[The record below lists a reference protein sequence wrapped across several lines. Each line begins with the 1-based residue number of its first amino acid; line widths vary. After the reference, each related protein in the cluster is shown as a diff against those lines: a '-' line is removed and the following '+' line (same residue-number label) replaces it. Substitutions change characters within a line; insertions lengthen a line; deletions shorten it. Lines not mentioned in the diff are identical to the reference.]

1 MAFNVQFVISNTK
14 IDWAQRMINKKMF
27 YVIVTFL
34 ASSISFSNPDA
45 TPVSSRISY
54 QDETIHME
62 FSGRKDWD
70 YDVEK
75 KNKKGGGSAVE
86 ITLDALD
93 QKSLSEIKNFKADWV
108 KKISVEGNGPDNKIK
123 ITLDL
128 TTDLDVFDYL
138 MESPSRL
145 VVDLFPNS
153 KQAKAKEAKP
163 AKSVVNQKS
172 KQQTTKTSATKE
184 TKVGTRNPATADFLE
199 IEKSGLMNISDK
211 KTFESKLAGIFD
223 GADPFYERFS
233 LKDYEIKEDSILKS
247 RENYYIPF
255 PNHTLPVVDWARIKS
270 AETLF
275 EIIPNDQKDN
285 KHARLLQTLFKNERD
300 QVFLKTYD
308 WFMEKYPESEYK
320 DIVQNMSIQVHLRLQ
335 KNEKAESHYD
345 LATQKMKQ
353 IVQKNPEHA
362 MAEKYS
368 LLLGILAFEK
378 NDFFNSLR
386 SFQNHT
392 KNAFWNKKGSF
403 SNDLAQLGIALSF
416 QGLNQFD
423 EALKVYEDLQKN
435 SVFEEMKAEAAY
447 RKGDVKLAERA
458 YDKAVQLYSEA
469 ITKVPVFQNNFPN
482 AYYNKAQSLFLQDKF
497 RDSLDAYREFIKKF
511 PQDRLTPFAMTR
523 VGELLDI
530 LGADKNKV
538 LGAYLE
544 TYFRNGDN
552 PSTVVARL
560 RILSSKM
567 KGMKPKEVATTVSE
581 ILDLAK
587 KSELKGIEPFAKVLI
602 AEGYSDRQDYD
613 EALNLLIDYYRKN
626 PTTVDKELFSKR
638 IFSNIYSKITK
649 RVDENNFL
657 GALKIYTEYY
667 DTWLKN
673 SNRLDIKYQIGKAY
687 EQGGVYKPA
696 INYYTEVLNRFLAVK
711 STPAGKEM
719 LVKED
724 LPSESE
730 LYLRLANAE
739 SQSKNYS
746 KALDY
751 LKQIKETD
759 TLSEKEQIERIV
771 LASDLHDKK
780 GDVDRA
786 ILYLTE
792 VLRYWKGQ
800 PEHVAEPYFILSQ
813 YEQKKGMK
821 KEAIESLKRVDT
833 LMTDTELVDKTLH
846 KKALEQIA
854 KIYDSEND
862 FNQAIVWYDKLLT
875 QYESTFPLESMRFRL
890 GKLYFDRG
898 QLQKAQDIWGQFKGK
913 ESESWKKMAQ
923 EQVSSN
929 EWKSDYKKYLDR
941 IPAMEKN

>member
-1 MAFNVQFVISNTK
+1 
-14 IDWAQRMINKKMF
+14 MF

-34 ASSISFSNPDA
+34 VSNISFSNPEA
-45 TPVSSRISY
+45 IPVNSRISY
-54 QDETIHME
+54 QDETIHLE

-70 YDVEK
+70 YNVEK
-75 KNKKGGGSAVE
+75 KDKKAGGSAVE

-93 QKSLSEIKNFKADWV
+93 QKSLSEIKNFKAEWV
-108 KKISVEGNGPDNKIK
+108 KKVSVDANGADQKTK
-123 ITLDL
+123 ITLEL
-128 TTDLDVFDYL
+128 AVDLDVFDYL
-138 MESPSRL
+138 MEAPSRL

-153 KQAKAKEAKP
+153 KKAKAKEAKT
-163 AKSVVNQKS
+163 AEISEAQKS
-172 KQQTTKTSATKE
+172 KQLANKAATTKE
-184 TKVGTRNPATADFLE
+184 TKVGARNPATADFLE

-211 KTFESKLAGIFD
+211 KVFENKLAGIFD

-233 LKDYEIKEDSILKS
+233 LKDYEVKETSILKS
-247 RENYYIPF
+247 KENYYIPF
-255 PNHTLPVVDWARIKS
+255 PNHILPVADWAKIKN

-275 EIIPNDQKDN
+275 EIMPNDQKDN

-320 DIVQNMSIQVHLRLQ
+320 DIIQNMSIQVHLRLWQ
-335 KNEKAESHYD
+335 NEKSANHYD
-345 LATQKMKQ
+345 LATQKMKE

-368 LLLGILAFEK
+368 LLLGILAYEK
-378 NDFFNSLR
+378 KDFFNSLR
-386 SFQNHT
+386 SFQNHS
-392 KNAFWNKKGSF
+392 KNALWNKKGSF
-403 SNDLAQLGIALSF
+403 SNDLAQLGAALSF
-416 QGLNQFD
+416 QSLNQFD
-423 EALKVYEDLQKN
+423 EALKVYEELQKS

-458 YDKAVQLYSEA
+458 FDKAVQFYNDA
-469 ITKVPVFQNNFPN
+469 VTKVPGFQNNFPN
-482 AYYNKAQSLFLQDKF
+482 AYYNKAQSLFLLDKF
-497 RDSLDAYREFIKKF
+497 RDSLDAYRDFIKKF
-511 PQDRLTPFAMTR
+511 PQDKLTPFAMTR

-552 PSTVVARL
+552 PSAVVARL

-567 KGMKPKEVATTVSE
+567 KGMKPKEVSSTVNE

-587 KSELKGIEPFAKVLI
+587 KSELNGIELFSKVLI

-613 EALNLLIDYYRKN
+613 EALALLIDYYRKN

-638 IFSNIYSKITK
+638 IFANIYSKIEK
-649 RVDENNFL
+649 RVGENNFL
-657 GALKIYTEYY
+657 DALKIYTDYY

-696 INYYTEVLNRFLAVK
+696 INYYTEVLNKLLAAK
-711 STPAGKEM
+711 GTTAGKEL
-719 LVKED
+719 LVKEN

-730 LYLRLANAE
+730 LYLRLAHAE
-739 SQSKNYS
+739 SQNKNFS
-746 KALDY
+746 KAFDY
-751 LKQIKETD
+751 LKQIKPAD
-759 TLSEKEQIERIV
+759 TLTEKEQIERII

-792 VLRYWKGQ
+792 LLKYWKGQ
-800 PEHVAEPYFILSQ
+800 PEHVAEPYFVLSQ

-833 LMTDTELVDKTLH
+833 LMVDTGLVDKNIH
-846 KKALEQIA
+846 RKSLEQLA

-862 FNQAIVWYDKLLT
+862 FNQAINWYDKLLT
-875 QYESTFPLESMRFRL
+875 QYEPTFPLESTRFRL

-898 QLQKAQDIWGQFKGK
+898 QLQKAQDVWSQFKGK

>member
-1 MAFNVQFVISNTK
+1 MK
-14 IDWAQRMINKKMF
+14 NKKMF

-34 ASSISFSNPDA
+34 VSSISFSSPESA
-45 TPVSSRISY
+45 PVNSRISY
-54 QDETIHME
+54 QDETIHLE

-70 YDVEK
+70 YNVEK
-75 KNKKGGGSAVE
+75 KDKKGAGSAVE

-108 KKISVEGNGPDNKIK
+108 KKVSVDANGPDGKTK

-128 TTDLDVFDYL
+128 ATDLDVFDYL
-138 MESPSRL
+138 MEAPSRL

-153 KQAKAKEAKP
+153 KKAKTKEAKSEETADAQKP
-163 AKSVVNQKS
+163 KQQAAKSAV
-172 KQQTTKTSATKE
+172 AKE

-211 KTFESKLAGIFD
+211 KVFENKLAGIFD

-233 LKDYEIKEDSILKS
+233 LKDYEVKEASILKS
-247 RENYYIPF
+247 KENYYIPF
-255 PNHTLPVVDWARIKS
+255 PNHVLPVVDWARIKN
-270 AETLF
+270 AETIF
-275 EIIPNDQKDN
+275 EIMPNDQKDN

-320 DIVQNMSIQVHLRLQ
+320 DIIQNMSIQVHLRQ
-335 KNEKAESHYD
+335 WQNEKSANHYD
-345 LATQKMKQ
+345 LATQKMKE
-353 IVQKNPEHA
+353 IVQKHPEHA

-378 NDFFNSLR
+378 KDFFNSLR

-392 KNAFWNKKGSF
+392 KNALWNKKGSF
-403 SNDLAQLGIALSF
+403 SNDLAQLGVALSF
-416 QGLNQFD
+416 QGLNQFE
-423 EALKVYEDLQKN
+423 EALKTYDDLQKS

-447 RKGDVKLAERA
+447 RKGDVKLSERA
-458 YDKAVQLYSEA
+458 FDKAVQLYDDA
-469 ITKVPVFQNNFPN
+469 ITKVSSFQNNFPN
-482 AYYNKAQSLFLQDKF
+482 AYYNRAQSLFLQDKF
-497 RDSLDAYREFIKKF
+497 RESLDAYRDFIKKF
-511 PQDRLTPFAMTR
+511 PQDKLTPFAMTR

-552 PSTVVARL
+552 PSAVVARL

-567 KGMKPKEVATTVSE
+567 KGMKPKEVSTTVNE

-587 KSELKGIEPFAKVLI
+587 KSDLSGIEPFSKVLI
-602 AEGYSDRQDYD
+602 AEGYSERRDYD
-613 EALNLLIDYYRKN
+613 EALNLLIDYYRNN

-638 IFSNIYSKITK
+638 IFSNIYSKIAK
-649 RVDENNFL
+649 RVSENNFL
-657 GALKIYTEYY
+657 DALKIYTDYY

-673 SNRLDIKYQIGKAY
+673 SNRLDIKYQIGRAY

-696 INYYTEVLNRFLAVK
+696 INYYTEVLNKFLAAK
-711 STPAGKEM
+711 GTAAGKE
-719 LVKED
+719 LSIKED
-724 LPSESE
+724 LPTESE
-730 LYLRLANAE
+730 LYLRLAQAE
-739 SQSKNYS
+739 SQNKNYS
-746 KALDY
+746 KAFDY
-751 LKQIKETD
+751 LKQIKPAD
-759 TLSEKEQIERIV
+759 TLTEKEQIERII

-792 VLRYWKGQ
+792 LLKYWKGQ
-800 PEHVAEPYFILSQ
+800 PEYVAEPYFVLSQ

-821 KEAIESLKRVDT
+821 KEALESLKRVDT
-833 LMTDTELVDKTLH
+833 LMADTGLVDKTLH
-846 KKALEQIA
+846 KKSLEQIA

-862 FNQAIVWYDKLLT
+862 FTQAIIWYDKLLT
-875 QYESTFPLESMRFRL
+875 QYEPTFPLESTRFRL

-898 QLQKAQDIWGQFKGK
+898 QLQKAQDVWGQFKGK

>member
-1 MAFNVQFVISNTK
+1 
-14 IDWAQRMINKKMF
+14 MF

-34 ASSISFSNPDA
+34 VSSISFSSPESA
-45 TPVSSRISY
+45 PVNSRISY
-54 QDETIHME
+54 QDETIHLE

-70 YDVEK
+70 YNVEK
-75 KNKKGGGSAVE
+75 KDKKGGGSAVE

-108 KKISVEGNGPDNKIK
+108 KKVSVDANGPDRKTK

-128 TTDLDVFDYL
+128 ATDLDVFDYL
-138 MESPSRL
+138 MEAPSRL

-153 KQAKAKEAKP
+153 KKAKTKETKSAETAEAQKP
-163 AKSVVNQKS
+163 
-172 KQQTTKTSATKE
+172 KQQATKSAAAKE

-211 KTFESKLAGIFD
+211 KVFENKLAGIFD

-233 LKDYEIKEDSILKS
+233 LKDYEVKEASILKS
-247 RENYYIPF
+247 KENYYIPF
-255 PNHTLPVVDWARIKS
+255 PNHVLPVVDWARIKN
-270 AETLF
+270 AETIF
-275 EIIPNDQKDN
+275 EIMPNDQKDN

-320 DIVQNMSIQVHLRLQ
+320 DIIQNMSIQVHLRQ
-335 KNEKAESHYD
+335 WQNEKSANHYD
-345 LATQKMKQ
+345 LATQKMKE
-353 IVQKNPEHA
+353 IVQKHPEHA

-378 NDFFNSLR
+378 KDFFNSLR

-392 KNAFWNKKGSF
+392 KNALWNKKGSF
-403 SNDLAQLGIALSF
+403 SNDLAQLGVALSF
-416 QGLNQFD
+416 QGLNQFE
-423 EALKVYEDLQKN
+423 EALKTYDDLQKS

-447 RKGDVKLAERA
+447 RKGDVKLSERA
-458 YDKAVQLYSEA
+458 FDKAVQLYDDA
-469 ITKVPVFQNNFPN
+469 ITKVSSFQNNFPN
-482 AYYNKAQSLFLQDKF
+482 AYYNRAQSLFLQDKF
-497 RDSLDAYREFIKKF
+497 RESLDAYRDFIKKF
-511 PQDRLTPFAMTR
+511 PQDKLTPFAMTR

-552 PSTVVARL
+552 PSAVVARL

-567 KGMKPKEVATTVSE
+567 KGMKPKEVSTTVNE

-587 KSELKGIEPFAKVLI
+587 KSDLSGIEPFSKVLI
-602 AEGYSDRQDYD
+602 AEGYSERRDYD
-613 EALNLLIDYYRKN
+613 EALNLLIDYYRNN

-638 IFSNIYSKITK
+638 IFSNIYSKIAK
-649 RVDENNFL
+649 RVSENNFL
-657 GALKIYTEYY
+657 DALKIYTDYY

-673 SNRLDIKYQIGKAY
+673 SNRLDIKYQIGRAY

-696 INYYTEVLNRFLAVK
+696 INYYTEVLNKFLAAK
-711 STPAGKEM
+711 GTAAGKE
-719 LVKED
+719 LSIKED
-724 LPSESE
+724 LPTESE
-730 LYLRLANAE
+730 LYLRLAQAE
-739 SQSKNYS
+739 SQNKNYS
-746 KALDY
+746 KAFDY
-751 LKQIKETD
+751 LKQIKPAD
-759 TLSEKEQIERIV
+759 TLTEKEQIERII

-792 VLRYWKGQ
+792 LLKYWKGQ
-800 PEHVAEPYFILSQ
+800 PEYVAEPYFVLSQ

-821 KEAIESLKRVDT
+821 KEALESLKRVDT
-833 LMTDTELVDKTLH
+833 LMADTGLVDKTLH
-846 KKALEQIA
+846 KKSLEQIA

-862 FNQAIVWYDKLLT
+862 FTQAIIWYDKLLT
-875 QYESTFPLESMRFRL
+875 QYEPTFPLESTRFRL

-898 QLQKAQDIWGQFKGK
+898 QLQKAQDVWGQFKGK

>member
-1 MAFNVQFVISNTK
+1 MK
-14 IDWAQRMINKKMF
+14 NKKMF

-34 ASSISFSNPDA
+34 VSSISFSNPESA
-45 TPVSSRISY
+45 PVNSRISY
-54 QDETIHME
+54 QDETIHLE

-70 YDVEK
+70 YNVEK
-75 KNKKGGGSAVE
+75 KDKKGAGSAVE

-108 KKISVEGNGPDNKIK
+108 KKVSVDANGPDGKTK

-128 TTDLDVFDYL
+128 ATDLDVFDYL
-138 MESPSRL
+138 MEAPSRL

-153 KQAKAKEAKP
+153 KKAKTKEAKSEETADAQKP
-163 AKSVVNQKS
+163 KQQAAKSAV
-172 KQQTTKTSATKE
+172 AKE

-211 KTFESKLAGIFD
+211 KVFENKLAGIFD

-233 LKDYEIKEDSILKS
+233 LKDYEVKEASILKS
-247 RENYYIPF
+247 KENYYIPF
-255 PNHTLPVVDWARIKS
+255 PNHVLPVVDWARIKN
-270 AETLF
+270 AETIF
-275 EIIPNDQKDN
+275 EIMPNDQKDN

-320 DIVQNMSIQVHLRLQ
+320 DIIQNMSIQVHLRQ
-335 KNEKAESHYD
+335 WQNEKSANHYD
-345 LATQKMKQ
+345 LATQKMKE
-353 IVQKNPEHA
+353 IVQKHPEHA

-378 NDFFNSLR
+378 KDFFNSLR

-392 KNAFWNKKGSF
+392 KNALWNKKGSF
-403 SNDLAQLGIALSF
+403 SNDLAQLGVALSF
-416 QGLNQFD
+416 QGLNQFE
-423 EALKVYEDLQKN
+423 EALKTYDDLQKS

-447 RKGDVKLAERA
+447 RKGDVKLSERA
-458 YDKAVQLYSEA
+458 FDKAVQLYDDA
-469 ITKVPVFQNNFPN
+469 ITKVSSFQNNFPN
-482 AYYNKAQSLFLQDKF
+482 AYYNRAQSLFLQDKF
-497 RDSLDAYREFIKKF
+497 RESLDAYRDFIKKF
-511 PQDRLTPFAMTR
+511 PQDKLTPFAMTR

-552 PSTVVARL
+552 PSAVVARL

-567 KGMKPKEVATTVSE
+567 KGMKPKEVSTTVNE

-587 KSELKGIEPFAKVLI
+587 KSDLSGIEPFSKVLI
-602 AEGYSDRQDYD
+602 AEGYSERQDYD
-613 EALNLLIDYYRKN
+613 EALNLLIDYYRNN

-638 IFSNIYSKITK
+638 IFSNIYSKIAK
-649 RVDENNFL
+649 RVSENNFL
-657 GALKIYTEYY
+657 DALKIYTDYY

-673 SNRLDIKYQIGKAY
+673 SNRLDIKYQIGRAY

-696 INYYTEVLNRFLAVK
+696 INYYTEVLNKFLAAK
-711 STPAGKEM
+711 GTAAGKE
-719 LVKED
+719 LSIKED
-724 LPSESE
+724 LPTESE
-730 LYLRLANAE
+730 LYLRLAQAE
-739 SQSKNYS
+739 SQNKNYS
-746 KALDY
+746 KAFDY
-751 LKQIKETD
+751 LKQIKPAD
-759 TLSEKEQIERIV
+759 TLTEKEQIERII

-792 VLRYWKGQ
+792 LLKYWKGQ
-800 PEHVAEPYFILSQ
+800 PEYVAEPYFVLSQ

-821 KEAIESLKRVDT
+821 KEALESLKRVDT
-833 LMTDTELVDKTLH
+833 LMADTGLVDKTLH
-846 KKALEQIA
+846 KKSLEQIA

-862 FNQAIVWYDKLLT
+862 FTQAIIWYDKLLT
-875 QYESTFPLESMRFRL
+875 QYEPTFPLESTRFRL

-898 QLQKAQDIWGQFKGK
+898 QLQKAQDVWGQFKGK

>member
-1 MAFNVQFVISNTK
+1 MT
-14 IDWAQRMINKKMF
+14 NKKMF

-34 ASSISFSNPDA
+34 VSSISFSNPESA
-45 TPVSSRISY
+45 PVNSRISY
-54 QDETIHME
+54 QDETIHLE

-70 YDVEK
+70 YNVEK
-75 KNKKGGGSAVE
+75 KDKKGGGSAVE

-108 KKISVEGNGPDNKIK
+108 KKVTVDANGPDKKTK

-128 TTDLDVFDYL
+128 ATDLDVFDYL
-138 MESPSRL
+138 MEAPSRL

-153 KQAKAKEAKP
+153 KKAK
-163 AKSVVNQKS
+163 
-172 KQQTTKTSATKE
+172 TKE
-184 TKVGTRNPATADFLE
+184 TKSADTAETQKPKQQAAKTTAAKETKAGTRNPATADFLE

-211 KTFESKLAGIFD
+211 KVFENKLAGIFD

-233 LKDYEIKEDSILKS
+233 LKDYEIKEASILKS
-247 RENYYIPF
+247 KENYYIPF
-255 PNHTLPVVDWARIKS
+255 PNHVLPVADWARIRN

-275 EIIPNDQKDN
+275 EIMPNDQKDN
-285 KHARLLQTLFKNERD
+285 KHARLLQTLFRNERD

-320 DIVQNMSIQVHLRLQ
+320 DIIHNMSIQVHLRQ
-335 KNEKAESHYD
+335 WQNEKSANHYD
-345 LATQKMKQ
+345 LATQKMKE

-378 NDFFNSLR
+378 KDFFNSLR

-392 KNAFWNKKGSF
+392 KNALWNKKGSF
-403 SNDLAQLGIALSF
+403 SNDLAQLGVALSF
-416 QGLNQFD
+416 QGLNQFE
-423 EALKVYEDLQKN
+423 EAVKAYDDLQK
-435 SVFEEMKAEAAY
+435 SSIFEEMKAEAAY
-447 RKGDVKLAERA
+447 RKGDVKLAERS
-458 YDKAVQLYSEA
+458 YDKAVQLYSDA
-469 ITKVPVFQNNFPN
+469 ISKTPGFQNNFPN

-497 RDSLDAYREFIKKF
+497 RDSLDAYRDFIKKF
-511 PQDRLTPFAMTR
+511 PQDKLTPFAMTR

-552 PSTVVARL
+552 PSAVVARL

-567 KGMKPKEVATTVSE
+567 KGMKPKEVAATVNE

-587 KSELKGIEPFAKVLI
+587 KSDLAGIEPFSKVLI
-602 AEGYSDRQDYD
+602 AEGYTERQDYD
-613 EALNLLIDYYRKN
+613 EALNLLIDYYRNN

-638 IFSNIYSKITK
+638 IFSNIYSKIAK
-649 RVDENNFL
+649 RVTENNFL
-657 GALKIYTEYY
+657 DALKIYTDYY

-673 SNRLDIKYQIGKAY
+673 SNRLDVKYQIGKAY

-696 INYYTEVLNRFLAVK
+696 INYYTEVLNKLLAAK
-711 STPAGKEM
+711 GTAAGKE
-719 LVKED
+719 LSIKED

-730 LYLRLANAE
+730 LYLRLAQAE
-739 SQSKNYS
+739 SQNKNYS
-746 KALDY
+746 KAFDY
-751 LKQIKETD
+751 LKQIKPAD
-759 TLSEKEQIERIV
+759 TLTEKEQIERII

-792 VLRYWKGQ
+792 LLKYWKGQ
-800 PEHVAEPYFILSQ
+800 PEYVAEPYYVLSQ
-813 YEQKKGMK
+813 YEQKKGMR
-821 KEAIESLKRVDT
+821 KEALESLKRVDT
-833 LMTDTELVDKTLH
+833 LMTDTGLVDKTLH
-846 KKALEQIA
+846 KKSLEQIA

-862 FNQAIVWYDKLLT
+862 FAQAISWYDKLLT
-875 QYESTFPLESMRFRL
+875 QYEPTFPLESTRFRL

-898 QLQKAQDIWGQFKGK
+898 QLQKAQDVWGQFKGK

-923 EQVSSN
+923 EQVSSS
-929 EWKSDYKKYLDR
+929 EWKADYKKYLDR

>member
-1 MAFNVQFVISNTK
+1 MK
-14 IDWAQRMINKKMF
+14 NKKMF

-34 ASSISFSNPDA
+34 VSSISFSNPESA
-45 TPVSSRISY
+45 PVNSRISY
-54 QDETIHME
+54 QDETIHLE

-70 YDVEK
+70 YNVEK
-75 KNKKGGGSAVE
+75 KDKKGAGSAVE
-86 ITLDALD
+86 ITLDGLD

-108 KKISVEGNGPDNKIK
+108 KKVSVDANGPDGKTK

-128 TTDLDVFDYL
+128 ATDLDVFDYL
-138 MESPSRL
+138 MEAPSRL

-153 KQAKAKEAKP
+153 KKAKTKEAKSEETADAQKP
-163 AKSVVNQKS
+163 KQQAAKSAV
-172 KQQTTKTSATKE
+172 AKE

-211 KTFESKLAGIFD
+211 KVFENKLAGIFD

-233 LKDYEIKEDSILKS
+233 LKDYEVKEASILKS
-247 RENYYIPF
+247 KENYYIPF
-255 PNHTLPVVDWARIKS
+255 PNHVLPVVDWARIKN
-270 AETLF
+270 AETIF
-275 EIIPNDQKDN
+275 EIMPNDQKDN

-320 DIVQNMSIQVHLRLQ
+320 DIIQNMSIQVHLRQ
-335 KNEKAESHYD
+335 WQNEKSANHYD
-345 LATQKMKQ
+345 LATQKMKE
-353 IVQKNPEHA
+353 IVQKHPEHA

-378 NDFFNSLR
+378 KDFFNSLR

-392 KNAFWNKKGSF
+392 KNALWNKKGSF
-403 SNDLAQLGIALSF
+403 SNDLAQLGVALSF
-416 QGLNQFD
+416 QGLNQFE
-423 EALKVYEDLQKN
+423 EALKTYDDLQKS

-447 RKGDVKLAERA
+447 RKGDVKLSERA
-458 YDKAVQLYSEA
+458 FDKAVQLYDDA
-469 ITKVPVFQNNFPN
+469 ITKVSSFQNNFPN
-482 AYYNKAQSLFLQDKF
+482 AYYNRAQSLFLQDKF
-497 RDSLDAYREFIKKF
+497 RESLDAYRDFIKKF
-511 PQDRLTPFAMTR
+511 PQDKLTPFAMTR

-552 PSTVVARL
+552 PSAVVARL

-567 KGMKPKEVATTVSE
+567 KGMKPKEVSTTVNE

-587 KSELKGIEPFAKVLI
+587 KSDLSGIEPFSKVLI
-602 AEGYSDRQDYD
+602 AEGYSERQDYD
-613 EALNLLIDYYRKN
+613 EALNLLIDYYRNN

-638 IFSNIYSKITK
+638 IFSNIYSKIAK
-649 RVDENNFL
+649 RVSENNFL
-657 GALKIYTEYY
+657 DALKIYTDYY

-673 SNRLDIKYQIGKAY
+673 SNRLDIKYQIGRAY

-696 INYYTEVLNRFLAVK
+696 INYYTEVLNKFLAAK
-711 STPAGKEM
+711 GTAAGKE
-719 LVKED
+719 LSIKED
-724 LPSESE
+724 LPTESE
-730 LYLRLANAE
+730 LYLRLAQAE
-739 SQSKNYS
+739 SQNKNYS
-746 KALDY
+746 KAFDY
-751 LKQIKETD
+751 LKQIKPAD
-759 TLSEKEQIERIV
+759 TLTEKEQIERII

-792 VLRYWKGQ
+792 LLKYWKGQ
-800 PEHVAEPYFILSQ
+800 PEYVAEPYFVLSQ

-821 KEAIESLKRVDT
+821 KEALESLKRVDT
-833 LMTDTELVDKTLH
+833 LMADTGLVDKTLH
-846 KKALEQIA
+846 KKSLEQIA

-862 FNQAIVWYDKLLT
+862 FTQAIIWYDKLLT
-875 QYESTFPLESMRFRL
+875 QYEPTFPLESTRFRL

-898 QLQKAQDIWGQFKGK
+898 QLQKAQDVWGQFKGK

>member
-1 MAFNVQFVISNTK
+1 
-14 IDWAQRMINKKMF
+14 MF

-34 ASSISFSNPDA
+34 VSSISFSNPESA
-45 TPVSSRISY
+45 PVNSRISY
-54 QDETIHME
+54 QDETIHLE

-70 YDVEK
+70 YNVEK
-75 KNKKGGGSAVE
+75 KDKKGAGSAVE

-108 KKISVEGNGPDNKIK
+108 KKVSVDANGPDGKTK

-128 TTDLDVFDYL
+128 ATDLDVFDYL
-138 MESPSRL
+138 MEAPSRL

-153 KQAKAKEAKP
+153 KKAKTKEAKSEETADAQKP
-163 AKSVVNQKS
+163 KQQAAKSAV
-172 KQQTTKTSATKE
+172 AKE

-211 KTFESKLAGIFD
+211 KVFENKLAGIFD

-233 LKDYEIKEDSILKS
+233 LKDYEVKEASILKS
-247 RENYYIPF
+247 KENYYIPF
-255 PNHTLPVVDWARIKS
+255 PNHVLPVVDWARIKN
-270 AETLF
+270 AETIF
-275 EIIPNDQKDN
+275 EIMPNDQKDN

-320 DIVQNMSIQVHLRLQ
+320 DIIQNMSIQVHLRQ
-335 KNEKAESHYD
+335 WQNEKSANHYD
-345 LATQKMKQ
+345 LATQKMKE
-353 IVQKNPEHA
+353 IVQKHPEHA

-378 NDFFNSLR
+378 KDFFNSLR

-392 KNAFWNKKGSF
+392 KNALWNKKGSF
-403 SNDLAQLGIALSF
+403 SNDLAQLGVALSF
-416 QGLNQFD
+416 QGLNQFE
-423 EALKVYEDLQKN
+423 EALKTYDDLQKS

-447 RKGDVKLAERA
+447 RKGDVKLSERA
-458 YDKAVQLYSEA
+458 FDKAVQLYDDA
-469 ITKVPVFQNNFPN
+469 ITKVSSFQNNFPN
-482 AYYNKAQSLFLQDKF
+482 AYYNRAQSLFLQDKF
-497 RDSLDAYREFIKKF
+497 RESLDAYRDFIKKF
-511 PQDRLTPFAMTR
+511 PQDKLTPFAMTR

-552 PSTVVARL
+552 PSAVVARL

-567 KGMKPKEVATTVSE
+567 KGMKPKEVSTTVNE

-587 KSELKGIEPFAKVLI
+587 KSDLSGIEPFSKVLI
-602 AEGYSDRQDYD
+602 AEGYSERQDYD
-613 EALNLLIDYYRKN
+613 EALNLLIDYYRNN

-638 IFSNIYSKITK
+638 IFSNIYSKIAK
-649 RVDENNFL
+649 RVSENNFL
-657 GALKIYTEYY
+657 DALKIYTDYY

-673 SNRLDIKYQIGKAY
+673 SNRLDIKYQIGRAY

-696 INYYTEVLNRFLAVK
+696 INYYTEVLNKFLAAK
-711 STPAGKEM
+711 GTAAGKE
-719 LVKED
+719 LSIKED
-724 LPSESE
+724 LPTESE
-730 LYLRLANAE
+730 LYLRLAQAE
-739 SQSKNYS
+739 SQNKNYS
-746 KALDY
+746 KAFDY
-751 LKQIKETD
+751 LKQIKPAD
-759 TLSEKEQIERIV
+759 TLTEKEQIERII

-792 VLRYWKGQ
+792 LLKYWKGQ
-800 PEHVAEPYFILSQ
+800 PEYVAEPYFVLSQ

-821 KEAIESLKRVDT
+821 KEALESLKRVDT
-833 LMTDTELVDKTLH
+833 LMADTGLVDKTLH
-846 KKALEQIA
+846 KKSLEQIA

-862 FNQAIVWYDKLLT
+862 FTQAIIWYDKLLT
-875 QYESTFPLESMRFRL
+875 QYEPTFPLESTRFRL

-898 QLQKAQDIWGQFKGK
+898 QLQKAQDVWGQFKGK